1 MSHEETQPNPSE
13 NVSDALHQ
21 NSVNKPESGVVKSAS
36 PYPFTLLVAFIAL
49 GAAFLGSFLPWVR
62 VLFVT
67 VNGTDGDGNVTAI
80 LSLAAAG
87 LLIVAVRTSQR
98 QFLLSSLASACAAG
112 TAGVFVYN
120 LGRLGDF
127 GSLSN
132 DGSELF
138 SASVTPQ
145 LGLVLGTFGAVVA
158 MVCCLSLSIAGRRGG
173 LIREQMSNWR
183 WKDLAVLAAAAVA
196 MTLTA
201 MPNWWVATLIATL
214 VSAALWF
221 LWVPSPRFSS
231 AIGKLALAGVVLAGV
246 GTTVGAIHQSS
257 SGDARS
263 SECSKVFADGVKVD
277 EVVDVNTCI
286 VSGDQK
292 FVLTMPLTC
301 NDGTTLYGNSYGW
314 GFKGGVWSTVGE
326 APADRC
332 NSDATEKCSEIFK
345 SGAKTQASWSS
356 GLVDCFDESGGVTS
370 VYTFSIDCYEGR
382 VIRHFA
388 SNNLGWG
395 YEGES
400 WHTGSASRSC

>member
-1 MSHEETQPNPSE
+1 MSHEETQSNPSD
-13 NVSDALHQ
+13 NVSDVLHQ
-21 NSVNKPESGVVKSAS
+21 NSVNEPESGVVKSAS

-80 LSLAAAG
+80 LSLAAAV
-87 LLIVAVRTSQR
+87 LLTVAVRTSQR

-112 TAGVFVYN
+112 TVGLFVYN
-120 LGRLGDF
+120 LGRFGDF
-127 GSLSN
+127 GSSSSN
-132 DGSELF
+132 GDELF
-138 SASVTPQ
+138 KVSVTPQ
-145 LGLVLGTFGAVVA
+145 LGLVLGTFGAAVA
-158 MVCCLSLSIAGRRGG
+158 VVCCVSLSIAGRRGG

-231 AIGKLALAGVVLAGV
+231 AIGKLALAGVVLAGA

-263 SECSKVFADGVKVD
+263 SECSKVFADGVKVA
-277 EVVDVNTCI
+277 EVVDVDTCYI
-286 VSGDQK
+286 SGDIK
-292 FVLTMPLTC
+292 FVVSFPRTC
-301 NDGTTLYGNSYGW
+301 DDGTTLYENDY
-314 GFKGGVWSTVGE
+314 
-326 APADRC
+326 
-332 NSDATEKCSEIFK
+332 
-345 SGAKTQASWSS
+345 
-356 GLVDCFDESGGVTS
+356 
-370 VYTFSIDCYEGR
+370 
-382 VIRHFA
+382 
-388 SNNLGWG
+388 GWG

-400 WHTGSASRSC
+400 WHSGSESPSC